1 MAWFKGFKK
10 FERVQ
15 GVIVAVSLLAFVMVL
30 YSNWITLNMFK
41 RSESQDPLP
50 ETVQYAI
57 IASQLALE
65 RSVAGE
71 TNYQLQAHVLR
82 PLDRAL
88 LLCRQSSHSRAGG
101 GDLLKPVDDRGVKAA
116 IGKLTRELEEL
127 RKLSIER
134 FSKVRVSPEA
144 DRIEKAYAKTHKEVT
159 ALSES
164 TRTSLV
170 EVKNE
175 EQLVLNSISLGSLV
189 ILFGLF
195 AGMIE
200 FVLRQHK
207 LNKRL
212 RMKQE
217 RQNAVRADVGL
228 ALAGNLS
235 IRSVLESCAETVAM
249 HFEGALVQIWTVNKD
264 GEMLELQTSAGR
276 VARAKEM
283 ETRVRVGESRLGLVA
298 KERNPYLSTTVASDI
313 EITDRAIKAEAMQS
327 LAAASLVVDN
337 RLIGVMALYARE
349 VLNDEALELISA
361 VSDSIAHGIERKR
374 AEQTITEQAA
384 LIDKASDAIVVI
396 DLENRI
402 TYWNKSAERLY
413 KLPATEAQGKDAA
426 PLLFSDKA
434 QFDAAMEALMQ
445 KGDWLGECTCQ
456 NRAGNTVTVESH
468 CTLVHDSNN
477 IAKSVLIVNT
487 DISEKKQFEEQ
498 LLRTQRVESIGTLAG
513 GIAHD
518 LNNVLAPV
526 LMSVELLRPKLKD
539 DQSAR
544 MISILESSAK
554 RGAQMVKQ
562 ILTFAR
568 GATGERILLQPRQ
581 LIKEMAK
588 IAKETFPKAIQ
599 PQVKVPEN
607 LWAIMGDATQLH
619 QVLMNLAVNARDA
632 MPDGGTL
639 TFSAENVLLNEEDAK
654 KFGAP
659 KAGCYVSL
667 AVADTGSGIPRE
679 ILDKIFDPF
688 FTTKEQ
694 GKGTGLGLSTVMGIV
709 KSHKGSLQVHSEVNK
724 GTTFRILL
732 PALESLAEQ
741 QQEAQARKA
750 PKGNGELLLLVDDE
764 TQFLSMFKE
773 VLEMNGYRVLTASDG
788 VEAVAAFSAH
798 RNEIKGVFTDMLMPH
813 LDGPATIKVLK
824 RLEPSVRI
832 VAMSGLMDAE
842 RVKAAT
848 GREDIDVLAKPFT
861 TESLLNVVHDA
872 LN

>member
-15 GVIVAVSLLAFVMVL
+15 GVVILVSLLAFVMVL

-41 RSESQDPLP
+41 RSERWDPLP

-57 IASQLALE
+57 TASRLALE
-65 RSVAGE
+65 RSVSGDSS
-71 TNYQLQAHVLR
+71 YQLQLHILR
-82 PLDRAL
+82 PLDQAL
-88 LLCRQSSHSRAGG
+88 QMCHQNSHSRAG
-101 GDLLKPVDDRGVKAA
+101 GDLLKPVDDRGVQAA
-116 IGKLTRELEEL
+116 IGQLTRELEAL
-127 RKLSIER
+127 RKVSIER
-134 FSKVRVSPEA
+134 FTKGKLPAEA
-144 DRIEKAYAKTHKEVT
+144 ARIDAAYAKTFKEVT
-159 ALSES
+159 ALSE
-164 TRTSLV
+164 TARTSLV
-170 EVKNE
+170 QVRNE
-175 EQLVLNSISLGSLV
+175 ERLVLNSISLGSV
-189 ILFGLF
+189 IILFGLF

-207 LNKRL
+207 VNKRL

-228 ALAGNLS
+228 ALASNLS

-249 HFEGALVQIWTVNKD
+249 HFEGALVQVWTLNKD
-264 GEMLELQTSAGR
+264 GTMLELQTSAGR
-276 VARAKEM
+276 VARASEM
-283 ETRVRVGESRLGLVA
+283 ETRVRVGESRLGIIA
-298 KERNPYLSTTVASDI
+298 KERTPYLSTAVATDS
-313 EITDRAIKAEAMQS
+313 EITDRAIKAEAMHS
-327 LAAASLVVDN
+327 LASAPLVVDS

-349 VLNDEALELISA
+349 VLNDEALELINA

-374 AEQTITEQAA
+374 AEQTISEQAA

-413 KLPATEAQGKDAA
+413 KLPSAEAVGKDVV
-426 PLLFSDKA
+426 PLLFSDRA
-434 QFDAAMEALMQ
+434 QFDAAMQALME
-445 KGDWLGECTCQ
+445 KGEWLGECTCQ
-456 NRAGNTVTVESH
+456 NRTGTPVTVESH
-468 CTLVHDSNN
+468 CTLVHDANN

-544 MISILESSAK
+544 MIAILESSAK

-588 IAKETFPKAIQ
+588 ITKETFPKIIQ
-599 PQVKVPEN
+599 PHVKVPEN

-632 MPDGGTL
+632 MLTGGTL
-639 TFSAENVLLNEEDAK
+639 TFTAENVLLNNEDAK

-659 KAGCYVSL
+659 KPGCYVSL
-667 AVADTGSGIPRE
+667 AVTDTGSGIPRE

-694 GKGTGLGLSTVMGIV
+694 GKGTGLGLSSVMGIV
-709 KSHKGSLQVHSEVNK
+709 KSHKGFLQVHSEVNK
-724 GTTFRILL
+724 GTTFRIYL

-741 QQEAQARKA
+741 QQEAQAKKA

-764 TQFLSMFKE
+764 TQFLSILKE
-773 VLEMNGYRVLTASDG
+773 TLELNGYRVITAADG
-788 VEAVAAFSAH
+788 VEAVAAYSTH
-798 RNEIKGVFTDMLMPH
+798 RNEIRGVFTDMLMPH

-824 RLEPSVRI
+824 RLDPSLRI
-832 VAMSGLMDAE
+832 VAISGLMDLE
-842 RVKAAT
+842 RVKSAT

-861 TESLLNVVHDA
+861 TESLLTAVHDA

>member
-15 GVIVAVSLLAFVMVL
+15 GVVILVSLLAFVMVL
-30 YSNWITLNMFK
+30 YTNWITLNMFK
-41 RSESQDPLP
+41 RSERWDPLP

-57 IASQLALE
+57 TASRLALE
-65 RSVAGE
+65 RHLAGD
-71 TNYQLQAHVLR
+71 NNIQLQVHVLR
-82 PLDRAL
+82 SLDHAL
-88 LLCRQSSHSRAGG
+88 NLCRQSSHSRAGA
-101 GDLLKPVDDRGVKAA
+101 DLLKPVDDRTVQAA
-116 IGKLTRELEEL
+116 IGQLTRELEEL
-127 RKLSIER
+127 RKISIER
-134 FSKVRVSPEA
+134 FTKGRIPSEEA
-144 DRIEKAYAKTHKEVT
+144 RIEAAYAKVHKEVL

-164 TRTSLV
+164 ARTSLV
-170 EVKNE
+170 EIRNDE
-175 EQLVLNSISLGSLV
+175 GLVLNAISLGSVV

-195 AGMIE
+195 AGLIE
-200 FVLRQHK
+200 FVLRQHRV
-207 LNKRL
+207 NKRL

-283 ETRVRVGESRLGLVA
+283 ETRVRIGESRLGLVA
-298 KERNPYLSTTVASDI
+298 KERSPYLSTTVASDT

-327 LAAASLVVDN
+327 LAAAPLVVDS
-337 RLIGVMALYARE
+337 RFIGVMDLYARE
-349 VLNDEALELISA
+349 LLNDEALELIVA
-361 VSDSIAHGIERKR
+361 VSDSIAHGIERKG
-374 AEQTITEQAA
+374 AEQTISEQAA

-413 KLPATEAQGKDAA
+413 KLPATEALGKDAA
-426 PLLFSDKA
+426 PLLFSNQA

-445 KGDWLGECTCQ
+445 KGDWLGECACQ
-456 NRAGNTVTVESH
+456 NRVGNTVTVESH
-468 CTLVHDSNN
+468 CTLVHDANN

-487 DISEKKQFEEQ
+487 DISEKKQFGEQ

-526 LMSVELLRPKLKD
+526 LMSVELLRPKLTD

-588 IAKETFPKAIQ
+588 IAKETFPKVIQ
-599 PQVKVPEN
+599 PHVKVPEN

-639 TFSAENVLLNEEDAK
+639 TFSAENVLLNDEDAK

-659 KAGCYVSL
+659 KPGCYVSL
-667 AVADTGSGIPRE
+667 AVTDTGSGIPRE

-694 GKGTGLGLSTVMGIV
+694 GKGTGLGLSSVMGIV
-709 KSHKGSLQVHSEVNK
+709 KSHKGFLQVLTEVNK
-724 GTTFRILL
+724 GTTFRIYL

-741 QQEAQARKA
+741 QQEAQAKKA

-764 TQFLSMFKE
+764 TQFLSMIKE
-773 VLEMNGYRVLTASDG
+773 ALEINGYRVITASDG

-824 RLEPSVRI
+824 RLEPLVRI
-832 VAMSGLMDAE
+832 VAVSGLMDAE

-861 TESLLNVVHDA
+861 TENLLNVFHDA